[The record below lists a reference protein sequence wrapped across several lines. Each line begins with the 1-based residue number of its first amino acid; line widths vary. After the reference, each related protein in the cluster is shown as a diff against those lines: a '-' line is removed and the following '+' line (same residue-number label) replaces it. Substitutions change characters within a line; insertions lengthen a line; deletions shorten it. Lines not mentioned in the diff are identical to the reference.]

1 MKKVIKVGFPI
12 VCVVIIGGTFYML
25 GNLDKKV
32 EDSLRMQQSNSVNK
46 VEETKNEV
54 GTDENIVQEDVTYTV
69 PVNTD
74 NEETSTSDENL
85 KNTENVTEDDEND
98 NTSNITENEDNENVL
113 NDINE

>member
-25 GNLDKKV
+25 GNLDRRV
-32 EDSLRMQQSNSVNK
+32 EDSLRAQQSNSVNE
-46 VEETKNEV
+46 VEEIENEV
-54 GTDENIVQEDVTYTV
+54 GADENIVQEDVTYTV

-74 NEETSTSDENL
+74 NEETSSSEENYE
-85 KNTENVTEDDEND
+85 NTENVTEDEEND
-98 NTSNITENEDNENVL
+98 NTSNVTENEDNENVS

>member
-25 GNLDKKV
+25 GNLDKRV
-32 EDSLRMQQSNSVNK
+32 EDSLRMQQSNNINETRE
-46 VEETKNEV
+46 VE
-54 GTDENIVQEDVTYTV
+54 TDENIVQESVTYTV

-74 NEETSTSDENL
+74 NEETSTSEDNSDNNENL
-85 KNTENVTEDDEND
+85 TEDEEND
-98 NTSNITENEDNENVL
+98 NTSNITESEDNKNIS

>member
-85 KNTENVTEDDEND
+85 NNTENVTEDDEND